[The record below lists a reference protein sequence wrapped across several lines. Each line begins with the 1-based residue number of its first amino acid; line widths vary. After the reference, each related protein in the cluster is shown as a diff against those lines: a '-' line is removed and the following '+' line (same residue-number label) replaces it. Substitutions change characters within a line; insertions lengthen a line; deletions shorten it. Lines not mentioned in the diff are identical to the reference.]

1 MDARQMAQARAR
13 IASMGRDVATLSD
26 DDIRNLIAE
35 RDRRFREDAPTSAAE
50 AAKIILDGVKADRW
64 RILVG
69 EDAHKIDEWVRR
81 SPEQAYDVDF
91 FQRFAVEAGWK
102 VAR

>member
-1 MDARQMAQARAR
+1 MR
-13 IASMGRDVATLSD
+13 
-26 DDIRNLIAE
+26 
-35 RDRRFREDAPTSAAE
+35 
-50 AAKIILDGVKADRW
+50 K
-64 RILVG
+64 
-69 EDAHKIDEWVRR
+69 KIDEWVRR